1 MLFIYIW
8 NIELLQSTTESGKAN
23 YSFVLLLFLFVICEI
38 IPILTMLDY
47 SYLTIIHFE
56 SKANSNS
63 TIPMSNR
70 QDASGS
76 REPLLTNNPNT
87 RTSSSGRSS
96 GQNSALATWGEQT
109 SSLLFGIFQNNSSS
123 S

>member
-1 MLFIYIW
+1 MIFWSVARLLWGFAMLFIYIW

-56 SKANSNS
+56 SKANN
-63 TIPMSNR
+63 
-70 QDASGS
+70 
-76 REPLLTNNPNT
+76 TN
-87 RTSSSGRSS
+87 
-96 GQNSALATWGEQT
+96 NSALPMSHREGGGGVDGGGVAIR
-109 SSLLFGIFQNNSSS
+109 SSPG
-123 S
+123 